1 MLPQSEKLNDGRV
14 QHIRHDGCEPITRPL
29 IGTQQ
34 GSQGIPERAWNNTS
48 NEESS
53 GNINSPRKRS
63 DDVGLGAAPPL
74 VVSKEKKTMNKL
86 FSSGLSASKSIDNSS
101 SSGRCTYEERDDG
114 HGLAILLR
122 ACELL
127 DSGPQKET
135 KSPRKHVADRSVR
148 SPNKTPRSSRSCS
161 PSKSRHEKPHGPC
174 MNPNCVNPHESP
186 QWRKGPPECP
196 VLCNACGTRWIRN
209 RSLVPLVPKRGIR
222 YNKGK
227 ARSPKKS
234 DVKDDDQA
242 ILNKVTIVVPEKIEI
257 TANY

>member
-1 MLPQSEKLNDGRV
+1 MSNQVLPRSKKLNDGSV
-14 QHIRHDGCEPITRPL
+14 QRIRHDGCELITRPL
-29 IGTQQ
+29 IEPRPGPHE
-34 GSQGIPERAWNNTS
+34 IPKYRWNEKIIIK
-48 NEESS
+48 EEPSAS
-53 GNINSPRKRS
+53 VNSPLKGS
-63 DDVGLGAAPPL
+63 L
-74 VVSKEKKTMNKL
+74 VVSKGTKTEDKRTA
-86 FSSGLSASKSIDNSS
+86 FSSSLIENPASSE
-101 SSGRCTYEERDDG
+101 RCTYEEHDDG
-114 HGLAILLR
+114 HGLAVLLR

-127 DSGPQKET
+127 DSGQQKEA

-161 PSKSRHEKPHGPC
+161 PSKSRQEKPHGPC
-174 MNPNCVNPHESP
+174 MNPNCSNPQESP

-227 ARSPKKS
+227 TRSPMKS
-234 DVKDDDQA
+234 DVKDEDQA
-242 ILNKVTIVVPEKIEI
+242 ILNNVTMAKSEKIEI

>member
-1 MLPQSEKLNDGRV
+1 MLPHSKDLNDGSV
-14 QHIRHDGCEPITRPL
+14 QHIRHDGCELITRPL
-29 IGTQQ
+29 IEPQPGPQE
-34 GSQGIPERAWNNTS
+34 IPIYRWNEKVKI
-48 NEESS
+48 NEEPSV
-53 GNINSPRKRS
+53 NSPPKGS
-63 DDVGLGAAPPL
+63 DILGPASSSL
-74 VVSKEKKTMNKL
+74 VVSKGKKTKDKRTA
-86 FSSGLSASKSIDNSS
+86 FSSSLIDNPAISE
-101 SSGRCTYEERDDG
+101 RCTYEEQDDG
-114 HGLAILLR
+114 HGLAVLLR

-127 DSGPQKET
+127 DSGPQKEA

-174 MNPNCVNPHESP
+174 MNPNCSNPQESP

-227 ARSPKKS
+227 ARSPMKT
-234 DVKDDDQA
+234 DMKDEDQA
-242 ILNKVTIVVPEKIEI
+242 ILNNVTMVKSEKIDI
-257 TANY
+257 TATY

>member
-1 MLPQSEKLNDGRV
+1 
-14 QHIRHDGCEPITRPL
+14 
-29 IGTQQ
+29 
-34 GSQGIPERAWNNTS
+34 
-48 NEESS
+48 
-53 GNINSPRKRS
+53 
-63 DDVGLGAAPPL
+63 
-74 VVSKEKKTMNKL
+74 
-86 FSSGLSASKSIDNSS
+86 
-101 SSGRCTYEERDDG
+101 
-114 HGLAILLR
+114 
-122 ACELL
+122 
-127 DSGPQKET
+127 
-135 KSPRKHVADRSVR
+135 
-148 SPNKTPRSSRSCS
+148 
-161 PSKSRHEKPHGPC
+161 